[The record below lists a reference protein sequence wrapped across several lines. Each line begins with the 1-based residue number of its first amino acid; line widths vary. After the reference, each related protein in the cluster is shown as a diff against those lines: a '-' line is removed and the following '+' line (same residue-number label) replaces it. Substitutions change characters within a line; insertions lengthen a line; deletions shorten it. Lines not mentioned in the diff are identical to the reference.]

1 MYCLFCGFAI
11 PVYVESST
19 VSILSNIKKKNLAT
33 SIGMFLIPMWNFQE
47 AAAGDDD
54 DLDLFG
60 DETEED
66 KKAAEEREAAKKPA
80 KKKESK
86 FYLLNY
92 LTYMKYLSIMNLLKL
107 HYVHVEVINHVGL
120 AYHNLNSTFAYLI
133 SCQNYWHYLQCCF
146 MPLHLVF

>member
-33 SIGMFLIPMWNFQE
+33 SIRMFLIPMWNFQE

-92 LTYMKYLSIMNLLKL
+92 LTYMKYFSIMNFNKIALC
-107 HYVHVEVINHVGL
+107 
-120 AYHNLNSTFAYLI
+120 
-133 SCQNYWHYLQCCF
+133 SCWSYQSCRSRLS
-146 MPLHLVF
+146 